1 MKIINSNEQ
10 WKRAFT
16 NKRYIHPPFSE
27 RIFTMWPDMKILC
40 GDEIEKTSGFKSS
53 AFRILIGKDM
63 ASPDFSEVK
72 YYTHPVGI
80 PIHKIGYSF
89 D

>member
-1 MKIINSNEQ
+1 MVPHTVLYTKYRIILINKDDRKVKIINSNEQ

-40 GDEIEKTSGFKSS
+40 GMDENIAVFKYRRVCI
-53 AFRILIGKDM
+53 FGND
-63 ASPDFSEVK
+63 
-72 YYTHPVGI
+72 
-80 PIHKIGYSF
+80 
-89 D
+89 